1 MVESGADIDTV
12 QLDET
17 GVKKILL
24 NFEKKGLK
32 NQELRIKFLDQPEK
46 FMEAEMELHDGIQE
60 MHNIA
65 TVPEHYPILVELN
78 TVPSLLGL
86 LSHENTD
93 ISVAVV
99 DLLQVMRM
107 MIMTAV
113 MLMTMMRCFRNSPIL
128 TP

>member
-1 MVESGADIDTV
+1 M
-12 QLDET
+12 
-17 GVKKILL
+17 KKILL

-113 MLMTMMRCFRNSPIL
+113 MLTTMMHCFRNSPIL